1 MSHALIIV
9 DMLYDFVHPQGA
21 LCVPGAT
28 EIVPAI
34 QRELALARQ
43 AGDPVIFVCDAHDPD
58 DREFQRFPPHAVAG
72 SAGAEVIGHLAP
84 MNGEMVVA
92 KQRYSPFFGT
102 QLHDILVKL
111 GVTKATVV
119 GVCTHICVMETVA
132 GLANRDIEVRV
143 LREAVADFDPEL
155 AQAALKRMENLFGA
169 EVS

>member
-9 DMLYDFVHPQGA
+9 DMLHDFVHPQGA
-21 LCVPGAT
+21 LCVPGAQ

-34 QRELALARQ
+34 QRELTRARRE
-43 AGDPVIFVCDAHDPD
+43 GDPVIFVCDAHDPD

-84 MNGEMVVA
+84 RQGEMVIT
-92 KQRYSPFFGT
+92 KQRYSPFFNTG
-102 QLHDILVKL
+102 LHRILEEL
-111 GVTKATVV
+111 GVSEATVV

-132 GLANRDIEVRV
+132 GLANRDLQVRV

-169 EVS
+169 EVC